1 MDSAFMRSLSSG
13 RVLRGPVGDARNDD
27 EEIRLVCLTGKSE
40 TACPF
45 ALSSLADKNI
55 SVFPKPNQ
63 M

>member
-1 MDSAFMRSLSSG
+1 VLGDS
-13 RVLRGPVGDARNDD
+13 
-27 EEIRLVCLTGKSE
+27 LVCLTGKS
-40 TACPF
+40 TTVRAF